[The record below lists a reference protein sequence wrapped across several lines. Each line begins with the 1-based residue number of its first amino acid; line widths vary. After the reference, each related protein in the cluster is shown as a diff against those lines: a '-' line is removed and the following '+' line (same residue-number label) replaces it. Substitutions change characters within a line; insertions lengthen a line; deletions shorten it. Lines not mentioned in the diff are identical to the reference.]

1 MTTVQDHSDPSAPA
15 ERVFPDDGGRA
26 EHTLAACPWHPL
38 PEDAVV
44 RLVAIERRA
53 IHPHRTGSPTQ
64 PARVIWSVLIP
75 RDTTTHE
82 RHDLPLA
89 VYRALARDGGE
100 RVQPMSEIEGRR
112 LNAAV
117 ERATGRPR
125 ARPGG
130 SAEM

>member
-1 MTTVQDHSDPSAPA
+1 
-15 ERVFPDDGGRA
+15 
-26 EHTLAACPWHPL
+26 
-38 PEDAVV
+38 VV
-44 RLVAIERRA
+44 
-53 IHPHRTGSPTQ
+53 
-64 PARVIWSVLIP
+64 WSVLIP
-75 RDTTTHE
+75 RDPTTHE

-100 RVQPMSEIEGRR
+100 RVQPLSEIEGRR